1 VGGDLGEQRRG
12 RGKREAGSGVEGDG
26 GDVQRV
32 MNLKRCVA
40 MWDGELRVAN
50 RKSQMPGKQEA
61 PKTQQG

>member
-1 VGGDLGEQRRG
+1 VASSLNLGPCLTSRYG
-12 RGKREAGSGVEGDG
+12 GDG